1 MDRTRTVRRL
11 LAAAALG
18 IVVAG
23 CSAGTVPPD
32 TAKSAEAQQLATK
45 LQAALAAAGLP
56 QSDVTVLA
64 VLYGTDG
71 SVSCANAGD
80 TTHVDGLVLFGN
92 PSHGRRVPLD
102 PTVVAYDEAVI
113 TTYCPDKLDAFR
125 KTVADQTTPVQTI
138 P

>member
-1 MDRTRTVRRL
+1 MDRTRTIRGL
-11 LAAAALG
+11 LAAATLG
-18 IVVAG
+18 IILAG

-32 TAKSAEAQQLATK
+32 TAKSAEAQRLATT
-45 LQAALAAAGLP
+45 LQSALATAGLP
-56 QSDVTVLA
+56 QPDVSVLT

-80 TTHVDGLVLFGN
+80 TTHVDGLALFGS

-102 PTVVAYDEAVI
+102 PKVVAYDEAVI
-113 TTYCPDKLDAFR
+113 LTYCPDKLPAFQ